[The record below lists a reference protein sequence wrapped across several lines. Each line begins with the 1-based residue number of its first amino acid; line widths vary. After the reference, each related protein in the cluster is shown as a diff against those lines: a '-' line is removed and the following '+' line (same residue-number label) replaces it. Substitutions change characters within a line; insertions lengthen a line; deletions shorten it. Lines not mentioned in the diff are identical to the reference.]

1 MSTERDKRV
10 SIRALLDS
18 GMSVSAVARQT
29 GANRRTVM
37 RVRDEGDAAIE
48 RKRHERQ
55 NSARSAD
62 LVAQVAHMVEEKP
75 RTNISELARET
86 GTPRTTM
93 RRVVE
98 KDLGM
103 RSYRVVKRQ
112 ELTPAARRKRHE
124 RCCALINRL
133 KGPDAAATILFQ
145 DKKFF
150 TLAQYHNRQNSKVIL
165 RQGHQWDAPD
175 ERIIGT
181 TQRPAGVMFFG
192 VISSDGRV
200 APPIFV
206 EPGLKINAPA
216 YQDLIRRELL
226 PWVEANFAPGTFIY
240 QQDSAPAHAAA
251 STQDFFRELGWRFW
265 TKDQWPAH
273 SPDLAPL
280 DYGIWDLMERK
291 SCAEP
296 APSLDVLRER
306 VAQAWLAQT
315 PDFIRRVCRGF
326 RRRLEACA
334 AAQGGHIE
342 F

>member
-62 LVAQVAHMVEEKP
+62 LVAQ
-75 RTNISELARET
+75 
-86 GTPRTTM
+86 
-93 RRVVE
+93 
-98 KDLGM
+98 
-103 RSYRVVKRQ
+103 

-145 DKKFF
+145 DEKFF

-175 ERIIGT
+175 ERFIGT

-192 VISSDGRV
+192 AISSDGRV

-226 PWVEANFAPGTFIY
+226 PWVEVNFAPGTFIY